1 MGIPEDY
8 SKMKALK
15 IIWEVEPWKEFW
27 KPGVRK
33 IVKIIRR

>member
-15 IIWEVEPWKEFW
+15 SIWEMESWMEFW
-27 KPGVRK
+27 RPRVRK